1 MASQLNYT
9 EELVEYL
16 QYIFGLRLNCFYVRI
31 LKEFVLLMSLTMTA
45 TACIAFNLKRFS
57 LQTISLLILK
67 QNLNQYSKVYIGVDN
82 IKIGN

>member
-1 MASQLNYT
+1 
-9 EELVEYL
+9 
-16 QYIFGLRLNCFYVRI
+16 
-31 LKEFVLLMSLTMTA
+31 MTA

-67 QNLNQYSKVYIGVDN
+67 QNLNQYSIVYIGVDN